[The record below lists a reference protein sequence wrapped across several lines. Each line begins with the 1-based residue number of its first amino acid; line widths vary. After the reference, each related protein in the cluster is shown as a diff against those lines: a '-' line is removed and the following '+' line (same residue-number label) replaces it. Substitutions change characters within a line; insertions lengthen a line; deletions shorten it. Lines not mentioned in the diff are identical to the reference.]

1 MSSESVRQYCSI
13 EIAASSA
20 GLSPARV
27 RYLVRVGLVQPAVV
41 ERGRPLFGDI
51 ELARLRKVRRLMM
64 DMGVNLA
71 GVEIIMRLTDE
82 LSAARAGPSQSST

>member
-1 MSSESVRQYCSI
+1 MSSESVHRYCSI

-27 RYLVRVGLVQPAVV
+27 RYLVRVGLVQPVVV
-41 ERGRPLFGDI
+41 ERGRPLFGDV
-51 ELARLRKVRRLMM
+51 ELARLRKVRRLMT

-71 GVEIIMRLTDE
+71 GVEIILRLTDE
-82 LSAARAGPSQSST
+82 LAVARAGPSQQLT